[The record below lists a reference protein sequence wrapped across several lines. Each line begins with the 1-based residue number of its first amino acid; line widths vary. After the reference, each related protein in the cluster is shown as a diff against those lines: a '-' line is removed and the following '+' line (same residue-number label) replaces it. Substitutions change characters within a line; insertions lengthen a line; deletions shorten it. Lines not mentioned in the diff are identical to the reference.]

1 VPGLTINGPA
11 AAADRG
17 ALVSF
22 TLDCAHPHDVAEI
35 VARRG
40 VCVRAGHH
48 CAQPLMK
55 RLGVAATTRA
65 SFAVHSTRSDVDA
78 LISALEDVTDLFGD

>member
-1 VPGLTINGPA
+1 MPVCLLPAPGFGLQIQGPHD
-11 AAADRG
+11 AADRG

-22 TLDCAHPHDVAEI
+22 TLEGIHPHDIAEI
-35 VARRG
+35 LGAQG

-55 RLGVAATTRA
+55 RYGVGATSRCNAEARDTG
-65 SFAVHSTRSDVDA
+65 SP
-78 LISALEDVTDLFGD
+78 